1 MAEPGLKDTI
11 SHAFVEGNRGP
22 NASQDSYDAAAR
34 IRMEA
39 EKKNAEEG
47 LKVTG
52 LTEPTKE
59 ALKIAAED
67 AIGRGRKANGERNRS
82 GGEVTR
88 KADADRAIDL
98 AVDYVDR
105 GYDALPGAQKSH
117 VRAAFID
124 RAKTI
129 PALSERLA
137 TAGISTNEFAEKILR
152 DPSLRQA
159 VKDVLT
165 GIVDADIPEEIVSVL
180 EAEKK
185 ALTDKKTALTS
196 EKTTTDTELGQ
207 VDTALQDY
215 EPGTIPVAG
224 ALGGAGAPGAE
235 YTAMATLRSDI
246 SSHTQQA
253 EIYRSI
259 ALGHQSQL
267 QSLQQ
272 ELRDAQR
279 RRGGASRHRPEMDIQ
294 ADIRAAQAD
303 LTVAE
308 ANYSAQA
315 TALQAKTVELQ
326 IKIDREAQ
334 LRAKQAELKG
344 RSKQLKGEIDETT
357 TKESAKETEFREA
370 RAKREQYE
378 RQFVQ
383 SLEGVFADATDAYF
397 GHQVDLM
404 VNEFHQDME
413 KFVAAE
419 KNQREQRILDSIRQR
434 HFRDMR
440 GPSIGGGLRRR
451 GMRVNVSQVREDY
464 QELMQNGPD
473 QAVRGIIDG
482 AIRQEFPIAHRHGAE
497 ADTAVREAI
506 ADTAIVDKVKQ
517 QFLESTTKLYITT
530 GGFLRHH
537 GTVNPDEV
545 RMLQT
550 TDWGRGMIEKGL
562 EGRQADFA
570 EINKL
575 IGEEVISPGGRLTEW
590 FSKLSWPMVALLSLL
605 TFGGLKVGGLGA
617 AVSIGR
623 T

>member
-11 SHAFVEGNRGP
+11 SHAFVEGPRGP
-22 NASQDSYDAAAR
+22 RASADSEQAAAR

-159 VKDVLT
+159 VKDVLS
-165 GIVDADIPEEIVSVL
+165 GIADADIPEEIVSVL

-185 ALTDKKTALTS
+185 ALTDKKTELTA
-196 EKTTTDTELGQ
+196 EKTTTDTELGN

-215 EPGTIPVAG
+215 NAGTIVPG
-224 ALGGAGAPGAE
+224 ALGGGGTPGAE
-235 YTAMATLRSDI
+235 YTAMATLRSEI
-246 SSHTQQA
+246 SSHTRNS
-253 EIYRSI
+253 EVLRSI

-267 QSLQQ
+267 QGLQQ

-303 LTVAE
+303 LTMAE
-308 ANYSAQA
+308 ARYSSEAVQLE
-315 TALQAKTVELQ
+315 TKTVELQ

-334 LRAKQAELKG
+334 LRAKQAELKA

-383 SLEGVFADATDAYF
+383 SLDGVFADATDAYF

-473 QAVRGIIDG
+473 QVVRSIIDG

-506 ADTAIVDKVKQ
+506 ADTAIVDKVRQ

-537 GTVNPDEV
+537 GSVNPDEV

-562 EGRQADFA
+562 EGRQADF
-570 EINKL
+570 EQINKL
-575 IGEEVISPGGRLTEW
+575 VGEEVITPGGRLTEW